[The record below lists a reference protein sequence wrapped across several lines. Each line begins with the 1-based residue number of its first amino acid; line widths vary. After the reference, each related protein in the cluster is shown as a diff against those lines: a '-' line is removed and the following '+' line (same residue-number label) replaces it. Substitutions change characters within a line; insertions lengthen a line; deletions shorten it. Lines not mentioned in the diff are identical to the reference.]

1 MIAVEPAGL
10 VELAH
15 AVHVPPT
22 TLGAPQESA
31 AHEHAVIAVEPARLT
46 ALLPQETQAPLVAA
60 SFQKFAG
67 HAAAG
72 SRHDAVAASQLV
84 PAPQSA
90 EETGQR
96 VAGSSPLATQQQR
109 RGPPLDDAAHVEAAL
124 LWAKQ
129 DG

>member
-1 MIAVEPAGL
+1 VIAAEPAA
-10 VELAH
+10 LA
-15 AVHVPPT
+15 
-22 TLGAPQESA
+22 
-31 AHEHAVIAVEPARLT
+31 
-46 ALLPQETQAPLVAA
+46 ALLPQETQAPLAAA
-60 SFQKFAG
+60 SFQKLAG

-109 RGPPLDDAAHVEAAL
+109 RG
-124 LWAKQ
+124 
-129 DG
+129 